1 MNWISYIPR
10 KTTLLLLFE
19 TAQTR
24 LLAISENADSLSH
37 ARLASA
43 IAEINQISDD
53 IRDGKARGA
62 SARASNSAAL
72 EVALP
77 TLPAST
83 DTRSLNPDSH
93 DYEPLPVDKI
103 TCLNVAAEA
112 DGVQWAGECDV
123 LVEGEKSAFVLQLVV
138 LGYSPHEFRVTV
150 RRVPPEGRDD
160 PRESYTVLVIQLRHG
175 GLYRERRYNG
185 DHGAEW
191 INEFSRDALT
201 DFPRNADPIRTSDDR
216 QRSRGASGG

>member
-1 MNWISYIPR
+1 VNWISYIPR
-10 KTTLLLLFE
+10 KSTLLLLFE

-53 IRDGKARGA
+53 IGKARGA
-62 SARASNSAAL
+62 SARASKSAAL

-77 TLPAST
+77 TPAGST
-83 DTRSLNPDSH
+83 ATGSLNPDSH
-93 DYEPLPVDKI
+93 DDEPLPVDKI
-103 TCLNVAAEA
+103 TCLNVSAEA

-123 LVEGEKSAFVLQLVV
+123 LAEGEKAAFVLQLVM

-160 PRESYTVLVIQLRHG
+160 AWENYTLLVIQLRHG
-175 GLYRERRYNG
+175 GLYRERRYNSG
-185 DHGAEW
+185 HGAEW
-191 INEFSRDALT
+191 INEFSRVALS
-201 DFPRNADPIRTSDDR
+201 DFPRNADPIRTSGDR
-216 QRSRGASGG
+216 VWSRVASEG

>member
-1 MNWISYIPR
+1 VNWISYIPR
-10 KTTLLLLFE
+10 KSTLLLLFE

-53 IRDGKARGA
+53 IGKARGA
-62 SARASNSAAL
+62 SARASKSAAL

-77 TLPAST
+77 IPAASAA
-83 DTRSLNPDSH
+83 TRSLTPDSH
-93 DYEPLPVDKI
+93 DDEPLPVDKI
-103 TCLNVAAEA
+103 TCLNVSAEA

-123 LVEGEKSAFVLQLVV
+123 LAEGEKAAFVLQLVM

-150 RRVPPEGRDD
+150 RRVPPEERDD
-160 PRESYTVLVIQLRHG
+160 ARENYTLLVIQLRHG
-175 GLYRERRYNG
+175 GLYRERRYNSG
-185 DHGAEW
+185 HGAEW
-191 INEFSRDALT
+191 INEFSRVALSN
-201 DFPRNADPIRTSDDR
+201 FPRNADPIRTSGDR
-216 QRSRGASGG
+216 QWSRVASEG

>member
-1 MNWISYIPR
+1 VNWISYIPR
-10 KTTLLLLFE
+10 KSTLLLLFE

-53 IRDGKARGA
+53 IGKARGA
-62 SARASNSAAL
+62 SARGSKSAAL

-77 TLPAST
+77 TPAAST
-83 DTRSLNPDSH
+83 ATRSLNPDSH
-93 DYEPLPVDKI
+93 DDEPPPVDKI
-103 TCLNVAAEA
+103 TCLNVSAEA
-112 DGVQWAGECDV
+112 DGVQWAGECAA
-123 LVEGEKSAFVLQLVV
+123 LAEGEKAAFTLQLVI

-160 PRESYTVLVIQLRHG
+160 TRENYTVLVIQLRHG
-175 GLYRERRYNG
+175 GLYRERRYDG
-185 DHGAEW
+185 GHGAEW

-216 QRSRGASGG
+216 QWSRGAAGG

>member
-10 KTTLLLLFE
+10 KSTLLLLFE

-53 IRDGKARGA
+53 IGRGNARGA
-62 SARASNSAAL
+62 SARASKSAAL
-72 EVALP
+72 ESALP
-77 TLPAST
+77 ILAAST
-83 DTRSLNPDSH
+83 AMRSVNPDSP
-93 DYEPLPVDKI
+93 DKPLPVDKI
-103 TCLNVAAEA
+103 TCLNVSVEA
-112 DGVQWAGECDV
+112 DGVQWADACAV
-123 LVEGEKSAFVLQLVV
+123 LAEGEKAAFALQLVM

-160 PRESYTVLVIQLRHG
+160 PRENYTVLVIQLRHG
-175 GLYRERRYNG
+175 GLYRERRYNSG
-185 DHGAEW
+185 HGAEW
-191 INEFSRDALT
+191 INEFSRVALSN
-201 DFPRNADPIRTSDDR
+201 FPRNADPIRTSGDR
-216 QRSRGASGG
+216 QWSRVASEG

>member
-10 KTTLLLLFE
+10 KSTLLLLFE

-53 IRDGKARGA
+53 IEVGKGRGA
-62 SARASNSAAL
+62 SARASKSAAL

-77 TLPAST
+77 TLTGST
-83 DTRSLNPDSH
+83 ATRSLHPDSP
-93 DYEPLPVDKI
+93 DEPLPVDKI
-103 TCLNVAAEA
+103 TCLNVSAEA

-123 LVEGEKSAFVLQLVV
+123 LAEGEKAAFVLQLVM

-160 PRESYTVLVIQLRHG
+160 TRENYTVLVIQLRHG

-185 DHGAEW
+185 GHGAEW
-191 INEFSRDALT
+191 INEFSRVALS
-201 DFPRNADPIRTSDDR
+201 DFPRNADPIRTSGDR
-216 QRSRGASGG
+216 QWSRGAAEG

>member
-1 MNWISYIPR
+1 VNWISYIPR
-10 KTTLLLLFE
+10 KATLLLLFE

-53 IRDGKARGA
+53 IGDGKARGA
-62 SARASNSAAL
+62 SARASKSAPL

-77 TLPAST
+77 TLAAST
-83 DTRSLNPDSH
+83 ATRSLNPDSH
-93 DYEPLPVDKI
+93 DEPLPVDQI
-103 TCLNVAAEA
+103 TCLNVSAEA
-112 DGVQWAGECDV
+112 DGVQWAGECD
-123 LVEGEKSAFVLQLVV
+123 LLAEGEKAAFVLQLVM

-160 PRESYTVLVIQLRHG
+160 TRKNYTVLVIQLRHG

-185 DHGAEW
+185 GHGAEW
-191 INEFSRDALT
+191 INEFSRVALT
-201 DFPRNADPIRTSDDR
+201 DFPRNADPIRTSGDR
-216 QRSRGASGG
+216 QWSRAAAGG

>member
-10 KTTLLLLFE
+10 KATLLLLFE

-53 IRDGKARGA
+53 IGKARGA
-62 SARASNSAAL
+62 SARASKSAAL

-77 TLPAST
+77 TLTGST
-83 DTRSLNPDSH
+83 ATRSLHPDSP
-93 DYEPLPVDKI
+93 DEPLPVDKI
-103 TCLNVAAEA
+103 TCLNVSAEA

-123 LVEGEKSAFVLQLVV
+123 LAEGEKAAFALQLVI
-138 LGYSPHEFRVTV
+138 LGYSPHEFRVRV

-160 PRESYTVLVIQLRHG
+160 IRENYTILVMQLRHG

-185 DHGAEW
+185 GHGAEW
-191 INEFSRDALT
+191 ISEFFRDALT
-201 DFPRNADPIRTSDDR
+201 GFPRNADPIRTSGDR
-216 QRSRGASGG
+216 QSRGAAGG

>member
-10 KTTLLLLFE
+10 KATLLLLFE

-43 IAEINQISDD
+43 IAEIDQISDD
-53 IRDGKARGA
+53 IGKARGA
-62 SARASNSAAL
+62 SARANKSAAL

-77 TLPAST
+77 TPAAST
-83 DTRSLNPDSH
+83 ATRSLNPDSH
-93 DYEPLPVDKI
+93 DDEPLPVDKI
-103 TCLNVAAEA
+103 TCLNVSAEA

-123 LVEGEKSAFVLQLVV
+123 LAEGEKAAFALQLVM

-160 PRESYTVLVIQLRHG
+160 TRENYTVLVIQLRHG

-185 DHGAEW
+185 GHGAEW
-191 INEFSRDALT
+191 INEFSRVALT
-201 DFPRNADPIRTSDDR
+201 DFPRNADPIRTSGDR
-216 QRSRGASGG
+216 QWSRAAAGG

>member
-10 KTTLLLLFE
+10 KATLLLLFE

-53 IRDGKARGA
+53 IGNGKARDV
-62 SARASNSAAL
+62 SVRVSKSAAL
-72 EVALP
+72 EAALP
-77 TLPAST
+77 TLAAST
-83 DTRSLNPDSH
+83 ATRSLNPDSP
-93 DYEPLPVDKI
+93 DEPRPVDKI
-103 TCLNVAAEA
+103 SCLNVSAEA
-112 DGVQWAGECDV
+112 DGVQWAGECAT
-123 LVEGEKSAFVLQLVV
+123 LSEGEKAAFALQLVI

-160 PRESYTVLVIQLRHG
+160 TRENYTVLVIQLRHG
-175 GLYRERRYNG
+175 GLYRERRYDG
-185 DHGAEW
+185 GHGAEW
-191 INEFSRDALT
+191 INEFARDALT

-216 QRSRGASGG
+216 QWSRAAAGG

>member
-10 KTTLLLLFE
+10 KSTLLLLFE

-53 IRDGKARGA
+53 IGKARGA
-62 SARASNSAAL
+62 SARASKSAAH
-72 EVALP
+72 EVASP
-77 TLPAST
+77 TPAAST
-83 DTRSLNPDSH
+83 ATRSLNPDSH
-93 DYEPLPVDKI
+93 DDEPPPVDKI
-103 TCLNVAAEA
+103 TCLNVSAEA

-123 LVEGEKSAFVLQLVV
+123 LAEGEKAAFVLQLVM

-160 PRESYTVLVIQLRHG
+160 ARESYTLLVIQLRHG
-175 GLYRERRYNG
+175 GLYRERRYNSG
-185 DHGAEW
+185 HGAEW
-191 INEFSRDALT
+191 INEFSRVALS
-201 DFPRNADPIRTSDDR
+201 DFPRNANPIRTSGDR
-216 QRSRGASGG
+216 QWSRGAAEG